1 MKTNSFIVFIAFIV
15 LEFSCDYNDDRLQVK
30 NNSNENIIFDFSDDT
45 LLELKNNEDI
55 KFFIREKIVPG
66 ETSRQIMQGSVNGW
80 PFLVQRSKNN
90 RLNVFFIN
98 MDTLSKYND
107 WIVILKKKLYNR
119 KEFTLE
125 ELEKNEW
132 VIEYP

>member
-80 PFLVQRSKNN
+80 PFLVQ
-90 RLNVFFIN
+90 
-98 MDTLSKYND
+98 
-107 WIVILKKKLYNR
+107 
-119 KEFTLE
+119 
-125 ELEKNEW
+125 
-132 VIEYP
+132 